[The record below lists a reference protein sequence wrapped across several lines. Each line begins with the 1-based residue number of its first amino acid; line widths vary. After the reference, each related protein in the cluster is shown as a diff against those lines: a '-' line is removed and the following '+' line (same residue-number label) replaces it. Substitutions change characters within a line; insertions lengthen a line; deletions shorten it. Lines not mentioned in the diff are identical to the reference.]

1 MKAIFAGTFDPFT
14 LGHKNIVERALDVFG
29 SVTVAV
35 AVEKGKSTVPIT
47 QRTEI
52 AKQATADLQGV
63 TVESF
68 DGLLTDYV
76 KSICEPCVLVRGV
89 RSTKDLEYE
98 RDLTRVYIQLCGV
111 QTVFIM
117 PDAEYEHISS
127 TTVRALAALGG
138 ELDGFVEPR
147 TKQSITRIYGGHAE

>member
-1 MKAIFAGTFDPFT
+1 MKAIFAGAFDPFT
-14 LGHKNIVERALDVFG
+14 SGHKNVVERALEVFDT
-29 SVTVAV
+29 VTVAV
-35 AVEKGKSTVPIT
+35 AAETGKSTASIA
-47 QRTEI
+47 QRMEI
-52 AKQATADLQGV
+52 AQKATSGLNGV

-76 KSICEPCVLVRGV
+76 KSIGEPCVLVRGV
-89 RSTKDLEYE
+89 RSTKDVEYE
-98 RDLTRVYIQLCGV
+98 RDLTRVYKQLCGV

-138 ELDGFVEPR
+138 ELDGFVEPC
-147 TKQSITRIYGGHAE
+147 TKQTIMRIYGGHAE